1 MKLAIVGIL
10 IVAVLGIGGFVYL
23 NKQKVDIDGDSD
35 GDRMMQTS
43 EQSENMQVSPTTA
56 MASGSAMTVDE
67 ATNTV
72 TVTVEGS
79 NFKFVPAEI
88 KVKKGQKVVVMFK
101 NVGGFHDFVVD
112 EFKAKTKQ
120 IKNGEEDRV
129 EFVADKVG
137 SFEYYCSV
145 GEHREMGMVGKL
157 IVE

>member
-23 NKQKVDIDGDSD
+23 NKQKVDIDGDND